1 MGDERLS
8 DAGESRRRHQEPPD
22 RLGGEPVCWLPQVC
36 PECGRLAEE
45 EPPTRCE
52 NCGTWIMLD

>member
-1 MGDERLS
+1 MGEGRPSSDPRPHERRD
-8 DAGESRRRHQEPPD
+8 DADQ
-22 RLGGEPVCWLPQVC
+22 LGGEPACWLPRVC

-52 NCGTWIMLD
+52 SCGTAITPD